1 MDLDGDGVID
11 YREFHSMMSSMNDIM
26 GWKRLYVWSDGLT
39 IISNMMSSMSD
50 MIWFLVCTV
59 WRANNHSA
67 IFTHMSYVLFYSVI
81 MHHICSNYRGFI
93 PSVKVFKQIS
103 VVFSCS
109 EKRGSSMHVFV
120 HMTCTTCPRACAH
133 VFSYQL
139 LWYSIVRVRFILVYI
154 HFLE

>member
-1 MDLDGDGVID
+1 
-11 YREFHSMMSSMNDIM
+11 
-26 GWKRLYVWSDGLT
+26 
-39 IISNMMSSMSD
+39 MSSMSD

-67 IFTHMSYVLFYSVI
+67 IFTHMSHVLFYSVI
-81 MHHICSNYRGFI
+81 MHHICSNYSGFI
-93 PSVKVFKQIS
+93 PSVKVLKQIS

-154 HFLE
+154 HFLEYPIPHATAATAGVKTTRFFRAFQIFKKVTFWISVF